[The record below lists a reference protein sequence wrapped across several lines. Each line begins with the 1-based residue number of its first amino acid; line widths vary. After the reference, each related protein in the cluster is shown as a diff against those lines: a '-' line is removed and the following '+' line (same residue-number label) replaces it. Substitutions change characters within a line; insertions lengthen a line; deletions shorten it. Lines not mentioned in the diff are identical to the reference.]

1 MTNPNFYLGTI
12 KKPTTLYLFYNAG
25 INAYKFG
32 ITSKPIKERINS
44 YCNDKMKFYFIEYN
58 TKTNE
63 FKEYKYQ
70 FTESDIKILFCKEL
84 NNVDVI
90 EKELM
95 KMINGCRLK
104 LKGQQY
110 PFREHFTG
118 KHKADSLLSFLN
130 GL

>member
-1 MTNPNFYLGTI
+1 MNNPHFYLGTR
-12 KKPTTLYLFYNAG
+12 KKETTLYLFYNAG

-32 ITSKPIKERINS
+32 ITSKPLNERISN
-44 YCNDKMKFYFIEYN
+44 YCNDKSKFYFTEYN

-63 FKEYKYQ
+63 FKEYNYP
-70 FTESDIKILFCKEL
+70 FAESDIKILFCKEL
-84 NNVDVI
+84 NNVDII

-110 PFREHFTG
+110 PFREHFIG
-118 KHKADSLLSFLN
+118 KDKADSLLSFLN
-130 GL
+130 GY